1 MGCVGSKE
9 DAVVDGGPT
18 LPEPAYSRN
27 TNVSCGQNNTT
38 SVAPATKI
46 GAAAIDVCDIP
57 VSVSNDITA
66 PATFSPPPAAAK
78 VSQVQAVDRNT
89 VLPTR
94 HSADLPDSP
103 CQGLDILDEETELD
117 CHSDDSQARLSPQC
131 SLGDDL
137 GCPSPLTSS
146 GPGTRQ
152 PSFSKKSEF
161 PHSLMG
167 GSVVGIK
174 DGLID
179 LQSSADKFLSPP
191 RSKQSDPIPEDLQ
204 KAYGLTDP
212 GVGRSENQDSY
223 TTSTFRDHRGDE
235 ILLTAVF
242 DGHGA
247 EGGKISRR
255 CAHELKRLFDEQCA
269 LDLQAQF
276 KANGGS
282 KFGSAGWPSSRFIT
296 ANLGGS
302 VGHISG
308 RTLLMNQEFS
318 DREERLLNLLFH
330 ALEEELREECNTVL
344 SGTTGSVCLLKKGV
358 TWVASVGDSSAIVI
372 SQEGAEGEIYT
383 TVMSGDH
390 RLTNDDEKAR
400 VIACG
405 ARVARRGYASKGH
418 FRIWLQELD
427 TPGLMVTRSLGDTI
441 GKTVGVTNEPEVRVK
456 ELEPADRYIVL
467 GSDGVWDVISV
478 EEAAAMIMG
487 ATSAEAATELLV
499 NEALARWQRKK
510 DETEAKYNRSVSG
523 IGDNVT
529 ALVIDIQGWK

>member
-529 ALVIDIQGWK
+529 ALVIDIQGW

>member
-1 MGCVGSKE
+1 
-9 DAVVDGGPT
+9 
-18 LPEPAYSRN
+18 
-27 TNVSCGQNNTT
+27 
-38 SVAPATKI
+38 
-46 GAAAIDVCDIP
+46 
-57 VSVSNDITA
+57 
-66 PATFSPPPAAAK
+66 
-78 VSQVQAVDRNT
+78 
-89 VLPTR
+89 
-94 HSADLPDSP
+94 
-103 CQGLDILDEETELD
+103 
-117 CHSDDSQARLSPQC
+117 
-131 SLGDDL
+131 
-137 GCPSPLTSS
+137 
-146 GPGTRQ
+146 
-152 PSFSKKSEF
+152 
-161 PHSLMG
+161 
-167 GSVVGIK
+167 
-174 DGLID
+174 
-179 LQSSADKFLSPP
+179 
-191 RSKQSDPIPEDLQ
+191 
-204 KAYGLTDP
+204 
-212 GVGRSENQDSY
+212 
-223 TTSTFRDHRGDE
+223 
-235 ILLTAVF
+235 LLTAVF